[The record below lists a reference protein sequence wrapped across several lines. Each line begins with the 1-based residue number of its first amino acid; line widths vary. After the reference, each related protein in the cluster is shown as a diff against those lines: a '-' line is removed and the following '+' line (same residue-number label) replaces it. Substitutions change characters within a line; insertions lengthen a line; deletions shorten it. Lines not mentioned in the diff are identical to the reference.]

1 MKKVYE
7 LTIGIDTETDTIDFI
22 EEHVTT
28 DKPSFTIGEVDI
40 GEIYDEETLDLIAKS
55 YVLAES

>member
-1 MKKVYE
+1 MKKVYK
-7 LTIGIDTETDTIDFI
+7 LTIVYDTEKEVI
-22 EEHVTT
+22 EFFEENTLK

-40 GEIYDEETLDLIAKS
+40 SELYDEETLELIDKS